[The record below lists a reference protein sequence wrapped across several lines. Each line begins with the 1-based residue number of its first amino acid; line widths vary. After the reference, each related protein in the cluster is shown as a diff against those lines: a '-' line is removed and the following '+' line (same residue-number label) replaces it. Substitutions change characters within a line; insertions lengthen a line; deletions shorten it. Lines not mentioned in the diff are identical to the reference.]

1 MLKIKKPL
9 FIALMSLFLTG
20 CNYEMVD
27 LKYEFNYIYCDYEYL
42 PKEIII
48 KSWTDYDG
56 EQLQI
61 TDENDNVLLVSSY
74 HCIMAKNRI
83 ESE

>member
-1 MLKIKKPL
+1 MLKIKKLL

-20 CNYEMVD
+20 CNYEMLD
-27 LKYEFNYIYCDYEYL
+27 LKYEFNYAYCDYEYL

-61 TDENDNVLLVSSY
+61 TDEKDNVLLVSSY
-74 HCIMAKNRI
+74 HCIMTKNRI
-83 ESE
+83 DSE